1 MIYGTRKPEFDRHSI
16 EKGLFICSKQ
26 QSHHAFWTFKLI
38 VWCPCQDRL
47 PSKWNSLSCF
57 LSNLIDKHQNV
68 TLGKKTGTGVKC
80 VSFYCP
86 NESVF
91 APSNS
96 FAEIVNFRPYYLG
109 YKDYCLRLLLY
120 FIENAF
126 QTSIFKRAARLQKNR
141 VLKFTSS
148 CTSNSKIDL

>member
-1 MIYGTRKPEFDRHSI
+1 MIYGTRKPEFDRDSI
-16 EKGLFICSKQ
+16 KKGLSIYKLSYHTFL
-26 QSHHAFWTFKLI
+26 TFKLI

-91 APSNS
+91 ALSNS

-126 QTSIFKRAARLQKNR
+126 QKTSIFKRAARLQKNW
-141 VLKFTSS
+141 VLIFTSS
-148 CTSNSKIDL
+148 CTSNSKIDF